1 MAIDL
6 NDPLDFTVDNVRK
19 LIASGDDRFHSQVR
33 VSKTGIATLNKS
45 VGNDGTEDDWALSM
59 EIFSAQSDQVG
70 EQASRDDVWVER
82 VYKALR
88 KNWPNPASKYIG
100 DF

>member
-1 MAIDL
+1 
-6 NDPLDFTVDNVRK
+6 
-19 LIASGDDRFHSQVR
+19 
-33 VSKTGIATLNKS
+33 
-45 VGNDGTEDDWALSM
+45 M